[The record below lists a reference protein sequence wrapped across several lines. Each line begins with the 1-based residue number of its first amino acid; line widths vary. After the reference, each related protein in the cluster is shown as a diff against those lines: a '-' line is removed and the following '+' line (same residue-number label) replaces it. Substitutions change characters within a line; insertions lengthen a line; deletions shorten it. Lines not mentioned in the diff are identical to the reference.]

1 MVKFEEITKIFKA
14 DVFKKEFK
22 ALDCVSFE
30 IPEGTL
36 MGYLGANGAGKT
48 TSIKILMD
56 FIKPSHGKV
65 SYARALGK
73 TKNEVF
79 KHLGYLPERP
89 YFYPFLTGREFIE
102 FMGKLAE
109 MKTHQINQGIEKWAP
124 RFKIEHALDREL
136 RNYSKGMLQRI
147 GFLATVIHQPKL
159 IILDEPLSGLDPLGR
174 KDLKDIMLEVNKQ
187 GVSVFFSSH
196 IVSDVEEVC
205 DQVVFIKEGKLIYQG
220 SVDEIIQKSSGSK
233 SLIKSSKKIAE
244 LNPVLIKDN
253 LYLYET
259 ESSQKEKVLTTMI
272 SQGADIVSLEQDKMS
287 LEEIFY
293 QVKA

>member
-1 MVKFEEITKIFKA
+1 M
-14 DVFKKEFK
+14 
-22 ALDCVSFE
+22 
-30 IPEGTL
+30 
-36 MGYLGANGAGKT
+36 
-48 TSIKILMD
+48 
-56 FIKPSHGKV
+56 
-65 SYARALGK
+65 
-73 TKNEVF
+73 
-79 KHLGYLPERP
+79 
-89 YFYPFLTGREFIE
+89 
-102 FMGKLAE
+102 
-109 MKTHQINQGIEKWAP
+109 
-124 RFKIEHALDREL
+124 
-136 RNYSKGMLQRI
+136 
-147 GFLATVIHQPKL
+147 
-159 IILDEPLSGLDPLGR
+159 
-174 KDLKDIMLEVNKQ
+174 
-187 GVSVFFSSH
+187 
-196 IVSDVEEVC
+196 EEVC